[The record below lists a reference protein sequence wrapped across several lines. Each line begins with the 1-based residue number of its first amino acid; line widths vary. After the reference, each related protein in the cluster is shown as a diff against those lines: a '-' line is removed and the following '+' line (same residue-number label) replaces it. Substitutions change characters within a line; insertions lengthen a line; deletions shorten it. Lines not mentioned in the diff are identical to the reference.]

1 MEKQQDEL
9 IKIGDDCETLLKSE
23 PFTRVINALT
33 EGSFQRFVN
42 SKPEE
47 KEERDHTYYHYRA
60 LVDVVNTLRQ
70 QVSVR
75 DEIIT
80 KDKEGDTSQ
89 EEQQDYE

>member
-9 IKIGDDCETLLKSE
+9 IKIGDDCEILLKSE

-89 EEQQDYE
+89 EEQ

>member
-9 IKIGDDCETLLKSE
+9 IKVGDDCETLLKSQ

-42 SKPEE
+42 SKPED

-60 LVDVVNTLRQ
+60 LVDVVNTLKQ
-70 QVSVR
+70 QIAVR
-75 DEIIT
+75 DEIIA
-80 KDKEGDTSQ
+80 KSQEDDNSQ
-89 EEQQDYE
+89 EEQ

>member
-1 MEKQQDEL
+1 MEKQQAQL
-9 IKIGDDCETLLKSE
+9 IKSGDDCEILLKQE

-89 EEQQDYE
+89 EEQ

>member
-89 EEQQDYE
+89 EEQ

>member
-47 KEERDHTYYHYRA
+47 KEERDHTYYHYRD

-89 EEQQDYE
+89 EEQ

>member
-23 PFTRVINALT
+23 PFTRVINGLT
-33 EGSFQRFVN
+33 ESTFQRFVN

-89 EEQQDYE
+89 EEQ